1 MIRRDGLILS
11 TMNYGLEDK
20 QGDKIMSEKIKYVDM
35 TPTWEGAMRTYIYIL
50 ESEDAT
56 ERGKEIAKEELMR
69 LARDVDKMNEE
80 NKSE

>member
-1 MIRRDGLILS
+1 MV
-11 TMNYGLEDK
+11 DK
-20 QGDKIMSEKIKYVDM
+20 ARYVDM

-69 LARDVDKMNEE
+69 LARDVDKMNKE